1 MQHGIEIRM
10 PFMDYRLVSYIFSLP
25 TSSKIG
31 NGYTKKILRD
41 AMKNT
46 LPEDIRTRTFKVG
59 IGVPDEW
66 YTNQLKPMILDL
78 FHSKEFL
85 ESEYWDGK
93 GIVKYLETGYRNNSL
108 TKSDFNLIWGL
119 VSANFIKS

>member
-1 MQHGIEIRM
+1 M
-10 PFMDYRLVSYIFSLP
+10 PFMDYRLVSYVFSLP

-31 NGYTKKILRD
+31 NGFTKKILRD
-41 AMKNT
+41 AMLNT
-46 LPEDIRTRTFKVG
+46 LAEEIRTRTFKIG
-59 IGVPDEW
+59 IGGPDEW

-85 ESEYWDGK
+85 ESQYWDGK